1 MCQPVSIPA
10 GFTQCRWSTSRVPPS
25 LLQIVPEELLFLF
38 LLHHFTSNPFFSRDK
53 TRHGRV
59 PSVVPLPAEC
69 YYPSLHRKIC
79 LDSHRPITESMLLKI
94 LDTFYLRAKA
104 YESIFS

>member
-1 MCQPVSIPA
+1 QSTFKCLFIKSLTCP
-10 GFTQCRWSTSRVPPS
+10 FTVTSPGGAECRNLTSA
-25 LLQIVPEELLFLF
+25 LFY
-38 LLHHFTSNPFFSRDK
+38 
-53 TRHGRV
+53 RHGRV

-104 YESIFS
+104 LVGDVC